1 MFAENENLGQSKDHR
16 FFAELGCPHSQVALV
31 NNDHPVVC
39 TASGAS
45 CPTGYFCQ
53 FSDRNKQFQCCGHKA
68 GCPGDSVAYLD
79 LTGGAQEC
87 SVKLRNCPEGYSC
100 QNSKGG
106 KTICC
111 TARIGGRDRPM
122 IGEGSSNITIAP
134 GAPETPG
141 ATVPP
146 PTMSPSVTSGGNP
159 GKSLCPPDTALING
173 ECKVRG
179 AVGSVCLLSSQ
190 CTSGAEC
197 VGQMCACGKK
207 FREQDGRCIQVD
219 TDEVVKEVVVAK
231 EVIRPVLAGC
241 KENQVEKNSACL
253 DKSAIGAA
261 CTADEQCPNGTVCTL
276 MMCKCAHG
284 SSPYK
289 DRCLNNINICE
300 APRQPVIS
308 SDYTLIQCAKQKCPK
323 PSACVYSK
331 MIQSYVCCSS
341 APVTLSKPIAPPVV
355 GRIVKGG
362 RIVGAPATTGAV
374 IVKPHLAK
382 YTCPDGRVPMLFP
395 QNNMPLVCNPVKGC
409 PQGHTCINKMCCPN
423 GRVKRSES
431 CPRGYLMVERGGEAQ
446 CEPQCPWYAPCAAQ
460 RRR

>member
-1 MFAENENLGQSKDHR
+1 M
-16 FFAELGCPHSQVALV
+16 

-241 KENQVEKNSACL
+241 KENQVEVSFFFLATKPKPKPEHGTGQFRNQKFAEKQRLPRQIGNWSGMHSRRAMPEWHCL
-253 DKSAIGAA
+253 HFD
-261 CTADEQCPNGTVCTL
+261 DVQVCTWKL
-276 MMCKCAHG
+276 
-284 SSPYK
+284 
-289 DRCLNNINICE
+289 
-300 APRQPVIS
+300 
-308 SDYTLIQCAKQKCPK
+308 TL
-323 PSACVYSK
+323 
-331 MIQSYVCCSS
+331 
-341 APVTLSKPIAPPVV
+341 
-355 GRIVKGG
+355 
-362 RIVGAPATTGAV
+362 
-374 IVKPHLAK
+374 
-382 YTCPDGRVPMLFP
+382 
-395 QNNMPLVCNPVKGC
+395 
-409 PQGHTCINKMCCPN
+409 QG
-423 GRVKRSES
+423 
-431 CPRGYLMVERGGEAQ
+431 
-446 CEPQCPWYAPCAAQ
+446 
-460 RRR
+460 